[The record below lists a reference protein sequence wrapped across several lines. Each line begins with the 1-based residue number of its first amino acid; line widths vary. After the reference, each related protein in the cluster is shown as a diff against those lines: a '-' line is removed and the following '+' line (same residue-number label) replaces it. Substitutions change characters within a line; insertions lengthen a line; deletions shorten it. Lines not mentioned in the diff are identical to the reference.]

1 MIESRMRSGTHFL
14 EMLWFF
20 TAERIINETIRFY
33 QLDNERARA
42 LRTVYLRPGDYSV
55 QIRDRQI

>member
-20 TAERIINETIRFY
+20 TAERIINESVRFY
-33 QLDNERARA
+33 QLDQDRARA
-42 LRTVYLRPGDYSV
+42 LRAVYLRPGDYSV
-55 QIRDRQI
+55 KIRDSKI